1 MWLAAVFLIA
11 QSGAITGDYIEDRAN
26 KVYGCYC
33 EWSGE
38 GEHAGREAVV
48 GWRVRS
54 GSHAGT
60 DLAGVKVA
68 AAIVGDRTLSRAG
81 ARRRSTIVIDSRAAP
96 AQRRAAETMLR
107 ERFRDMLGEVVQVL
121 AEPIEFER
129 EPDRAV
135 LRIGTLMNLDMRKA
149 RPVEDSL
156 QGATLWYDPFIPLK
170 DATLG
175 TTLHV
180 SYSGPEF
187 RHKWS
192 KDDPGITG
200 YYGSFE
206 LPR

>member
-1 MWLAAVFLIA
+1 MWLAAVLLFT

-38 GEHAGREAVV
+38 GEHGGREAVV
-48 GWRVRS
+48 GWRIRS
-54 GSHAGT
+54 GSYAGT
-60 DLAGVKVA
+60 DLAGVKAA
-68 AAIVGDRTLSRAG
+68 AAIVGDRTLSRPG
-81 ARRRSTIVIDSRAAP
+81 AQRRSTIVVDSRATP
-96 AQRRAAETMLR
+96 AQKRAVEALLR
-107 ERFRDMLGEVVQVL
+107 ERFGEMLGEVVQVL

-129 EPDRAV
+129 QPARAV
-135 LRIGTLMNLDMRKA
+135 LRIGTLLNLDMREA
-149 RPVEDSL
+149 RLVEDSL
-156 QGATLWYDPFIPLK
+156 QGATLWYDPFIELK
-170 DATLG
+170 EATLG

-180 SYSGPEF
+180 SYSGPQF

-200 YYGSFE
+200 YYGTFE